1 MAKTRVF
8 VTRVIPEA
16 GLGKVREA
24 CDMEVWTG
32 RFPPPRE
39 VLLEKVRGV
48 DGILS
53 LLNDRM
59 DGEVMDAAGGGLKI
73 ISNYAVGFDNIDVPA
88 ATARGIFVGNTPG
101 AVTETTA
108 DLAFALLM
116 AAARRLME
124 GVDYIR
130 AGRWE
135 TFEPMTLLGRDVHR
149 ATLGIVGMGRIGRA
163 VARRARGFDMEILYH
178 NRGGGAAAGEETG
191 AKRCGTLDELLEKS
205 DFVSLHVPLNA
216 GTRHLINGAALRKMK
231 RTAVL
236 INAARGGVV
245 DPEALYEALRDGVI
259 AYAALDVTDPEPLP
273 RDHKLLELPN
283 CLVVPHV
290 GSASVATRERM
301 AVMAAEN
308 LIAAVHGE
316 VPRYLVNPGVV
327 PNRR

>member
-1 MAKTRVF
+1 
-8 VTRVIPEA
+8 
-16 GLGKVREA
+16 
-24 CDMEVWTG
+24 
-32 RFPPPRE
+32 
-39 VLLEKVRGV
+39 
-48 DGILS
+48 
-53 LLNDRM
+53 
-59 DGEVMDAAGGGLKI
+59 
-73 ISNYAVGFDNIDVPA
+73 NIDVPA
-88 ATARGIFVGNTPG
+88 ATARGILVGNTPG
-101 AVTETTA
+101 VVTETTA
-108 DLAFALLM
+108 DLTFAILM
-116 AAARRLME
+116 AAARRLVE

-135 TFEPMTLLGRDVHR
+135 TFEPMTLLGRDIYG

-178 NRGGGAAAGEETG
+178 NRGGGAAAGEDTE
-191 AKRCGTLDELLEKS
+191 AKRCETLDELLEKS

-216 GTRHLINGAALRKMK
+216 DTRHLIGRAALGKMK
-231 RTAVL
+231 KTAILV
-236 INAARGGVV
+236 NAARGGVV

-273 RDHKLLELPN
+273 RDHKLMGLPN

-308 LIAAVHGE
+308 LIAAVRGE